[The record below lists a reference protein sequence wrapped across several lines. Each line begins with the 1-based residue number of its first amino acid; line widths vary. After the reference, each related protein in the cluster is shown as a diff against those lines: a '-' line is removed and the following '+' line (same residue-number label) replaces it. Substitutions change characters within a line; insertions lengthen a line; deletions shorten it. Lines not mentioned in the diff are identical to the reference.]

1 MGLGGKSVVFCTVII
16 SVIMFGWMIYGY
28 IFGSGWYRLV
38 FRFPPERQEVV
49 LNGTAVMEVSWRWLP
64 DKLEMIV
71 EVNDDESKIYQSS
84 ISSWRACD
92 GLGILFDSD
101 HNGRLSTEPGEKWND
116 YGVFLF
122 PDNRSGISEHC
133 YIANSSA
140 MPFYQG
146 AVMTSWLIIGCSPD
160 ADSIA
165 ENLTGCYVVFR
176 EGEGYTFHLSI
187 PIKLIDVSPPTP
199 IHISFTDADRI
210 VEVMNDFNP
219 QPTTYQ
225 TTISADFIG

>member
-71 EVNDDESKIYQSS
+71 KINDDESKVQPNGM
-84 ISSWRACD
+84 CD
-92 GLGILFDSD
+92 ELGILFDSD
-101 HNGRLSTEPGEKWND
+101 HNGRLSTESGEKWD
-116 YGVFLF
+116 DHGVFLL
-122 PDNRSGISEHC
+122 PNNRSCVLRYCFIL
-133 YIANSSA
+133 NSSSC
-140 MPFYQG
+140 PFEQG
-146 AVMTSWLIIGCSPD
+146 AVSPTWLYLTWIYPTEVPEL
-160 ADSIA
+160 IA
-165 ENLTGCYVVFR
+165 VNLTGCYAVFR
-176 EGEGYTFHLSI
+176 EGKGYTFHLSI
-187 PIKLIDVSPPTP
+187 PIKLIDVKPPTP

-210 VEVMNDFNP
+210 KEVMNDFNP

-225 TTISADFIG
+225 TTISADFMG